1 MMNKAITELQA
12 TLNPVTLAAPI
23 TAEQIAEQVR
33 LYLAAAAKFEAAGDA
48 VRVATAGPRPAFI
61 KGDKA

>member
-1 MMNKAITELQA
+1 MNKAITELQA
-12 TLNPVTLAAPI
+12 ALNPVTRAAPI

-48 VRVATAGPRPAFI
+48 VRAAAGPRPEFV
-61 KGDKA
+61 K

>member
-12 TLNPVTLAAPI
+12 ALNPVTLAVPI

-33 LYLAAAAKFEAAGDA
+33 LYLAAAAKFEAAVDE
-48 VRVATAGPRPAFI
+48 VRANTAGPRPEFI
-61 KGDKA
+61 KGGKA